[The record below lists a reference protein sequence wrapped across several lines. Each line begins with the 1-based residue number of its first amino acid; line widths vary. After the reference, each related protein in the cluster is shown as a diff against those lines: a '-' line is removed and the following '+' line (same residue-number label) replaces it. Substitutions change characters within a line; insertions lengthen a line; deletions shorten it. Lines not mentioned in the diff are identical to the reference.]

1 MFKTFDEFLV
11 SVAADGKNPCIPH
24 QIGTDILMDWNWM
37 VSVKKAREQ
46 NIESVVEFFD
56 ELDDDDEYKNGEK
69 GDPLGEKGDDKRCWI
84 NYQDKDYLVIL
95 MHRMYNGFWP
105 VVYKIGITGE
115 DEEKVRNCIV
125 TMKEYMIREIFRV

>member
-1 MFKTFDEFLV
+1 
-11 SVAADGKNPCIPH
+11 VAADGKNPCIPH

-69 GDPLGEKGDDKRCWI
+69 GDPLGR
-84 NYQDKDYLVIL
+84 
-95 MHRMYNGFWP
+95 
-105 VVYKIGITGE
+105 
-115 DEEKVRNCIV
+115 KV
-125 TMKEYMIREIFRV
+125 MIRDAGSIIRTRTIWLS